1 MTTCMFCGSRR
12 INQTSGVCQNCGGIH
27 PLRPESL
34 KPPENLD
41 VKGRNRHFV
50 ISLIKSGLRIVA
62 GGAFMAAWYSDCWQ
76 LSHVVF
82 VGGVLLVAAE
92 ILGIAE
98 EL

>member
-1 MTTCMFCGSRR
+1 MTTCMFCGSHR
-12 INQTSGVCQNCGGIH
+12 IVQSNGVCQNCGGIH
-27 PLRPESL
+27 PLRPEPFR
-34 KPPENLD
+34 KPTPPS
-41 VKGRNRHFV
+41 RYTRHFV